1 MPTLKEITISA
12 RVPGEL
18 GQQVDQLA
26 AATNRNRSWVVEQA
40 LRAYL
45 AREMQFLAAV
55 REGIEDYQAG
65 NTVSHADVVALFTP
79 SADTSASSVA
89 PDIPSQ

>member
-1 MPTLKEITISA
+1 MATLKEITISA

-26 AATNRNRSWVVEQA
+26 AATNRNRSWVLEQA

-45 AREMQFLAAV
+45 AREMQFLAAIE
-55 REGIEDYQAG
+55 EGITAYQAG
-65 NTVSHADVVALFTP
+65 DVVDHADV
-79 SADTSASSVA
+79 SAMLSASAEVSSESSA
-89 PDIPSQ
+89 PDSPA

>member
-1 MPTLKEITISA
+1 MATLKEITISA

-26 AATNRNRSWVVEQA
+26 AATNRNRSWVLEQA

-45 AREMQFLAAV
+45 AREMQFLAAIE
-55 REGIEDYQAG
+55 EGIEAYQAG
-65 NTVSHADVVALFTP
+65 EVVDHADVAALF
-79 SADTSASSVA
+79 SASTEVSNESSA
-89 PDIPSQ
+89 PDSRA